1 LSKVL
6 IVDDSVSVRKALERL
21 LAPRNFDVNSAS
33 SAEHALELI
42 ATTVPDLI
50 IADVVMPGMTG
61 FELCQRLKAM
71 PSYKQIPV
79 ILISGIVD
87 AAVQSQAKESGAQ
100 SVVSKPFTPEDL
112 FPQIDRALA
121 QAVTS
126 SAAASPATVEP
137 APLEA
142 GMSKAPITKIQF
154 DTYLNPLLEKAEIE
168 SAMIVTTSTEAEVLA
183 QAGQSVA
190 NPELIAVYVR
200 TFISIS
206 GGLGR
211 NLELPEL
218 HGFALEF
225 NGKSIFAQRINDTTA
240 LVLLIGGTNIPST
253 VRYLVQRQMPGLQQ
267 ALA

>member
-21 LAPRNFDVNSAS
+21 LAPRDFDVTSAS

-87 AAVQSQAKESGAQ
+87 SAVQSQAKDSGAE

-112 FPQIDRALA
+112 FPQIDKALA
-121 QAVTS
+121 KV
-126 SAAASPATVEP
+126 ATLNANNAPVVIEPIALEPGAP
-137 APLEA
+137 AP
-142 GMSKAPITKIQF
+142 KIHF
-154 DTYLNPLLEKAEIE
+154 ETYLMPLLEKAEIE
-168 SAMIVTTSTEAEVLA
+168 TALIVTTSTEAQLLA
-183 QAGQSVA
+183 QAGQAVA
-190 NPELIAVYVR
+190 NGELVAIYIR

-211 NLELPEL
+211 NLEFPEL
-218 HGFALEF
+218 HGLALEF
-225 NGKSIFAQRINDTTA
+225 NGKSVFVQRINDTTA
-240 LVLLIGGTNIPST
+240 LVLFIGGANIPST

>member
-1 LSKVL
+1 MSKVL

-21 LAPRNFDVNSAS
+21 LAPRNFDVTSAS

-87 AAVQSQAKESGAQ
+87 NAVQSQAKDSGAET
-100 SVVSKPFTPEDL
+100 VVSKPFTPEDL
-112 FPQIDRALA
+112 FPQIDKALA
-121 QAVTS
+121 KVTALPTNFS
-126 SAAASPATVEP
+126 PIVIEPGLLESDRAAIP
-137 APLEA
+137 
-142 GMSKAPITKIQF
+142 KIQF
-154 DTYLNPLLEKAEIE
+154 DTYLTPLLEKAEIE
-168 SAMIVTTSTEAEVLA
+168 SAMIVTTSTEAQVLA
-183 QAGQSVA
+183 QSGQVILNA
-190 NPELIAVYVR
+190 ELIAVYVR
-200 TFISIS
+200 TFVSIS

-211 NLELPEL
+211 NLKFPEL

-225 NGKSIFAQRINDTTA
+225 NGKSVFVQRINDTTA
-240 LVLLIGGTNIPST
+240 LVLLIGGANIPST

-267 ALA
+267 ALG

>member
-1 LSKVL
+1 MSKVL

-21 LAPRNFDVNSAS
+21 LAPRDFDVTSAS

-87 AAVQSQAKESGAQ
+87 SAVQSQAKDSGAE

-112 FPQIDRALA
+112 FPQIDKALA
-121 QAVTS
+121 KVASLNAS
-126 SAAASPATVEP
+126 STPIVIEPSALEPGMP
-137 APLEA
+137 AP
-142 GMSKAPITKIQF
+142 KIHF
-154 DTYLNPLLEKAEIE
+154 ETYLTPLLEKAEIE
-168 SAMIVTTSTEAEVLA
+168 TALIVTTSTEAQLLA
-183 QAGQSVA
+183 QAGQEISNGELVSVY
-190 NPELIAVYVR
+190 IR

-211 NLELPEL
+211 NLEFPEL
-218 HGFALEF
+218 HGLALEF
-225 NGKSIFAQRINDTTA
+225 NGKSVFVQRINDTTA
-240 LVLLIGGTNIPST
+240 LVLFIGGANIPST

>member
-1 LSKVL
+1 MSKVL

-21 LAPRNFDVNSAS
+21 LAPRDFEVSSAS

-42 ATTVPDLI
+42 ATTVPNLI

-71 PSYKQIPV
+71 PSYKHIPV

-87 AAVQSQAKESGAQ
+87 NAVQAQAKESGAE

-112 FPQIDRALA
+112 FPQIDRALSK
-121 QAVTS
+121 AVTVNTNNFLRADPVIIES
-126 SAAASPATVEP
+126 VVGAAPK
-137 APLEA
+137 L
-142 GMSKAPITKIQF
+142 QF
-154 DTYLNPLLEKAEIE
+154 ETYLTPLLEKSEIE

-183 QAGQSVA
+183 QIGQPVLNA
-190 NPELIAVYVR
+190 DLIAVYVR

-211 NLELPEL
+211 NLEFPEL
-218 HGFALEF
+218 HGLTLEF
-225 NGKSIFAQRINDTTA
+225 NGKSVFMQRINDTTA
-240 LVLLIGGTNIPST
+240 LVLLISGANIPST

-267 ALA
+267 VLA

>member
-1 LSKVL
+1 MSKVL

-21 LAPRNFDVNSAS
+21 LAPRNFDVTSAS

-87 AAVQSQAKESGAQ
+87 SAVQSQAKDSGAET
-100 SVVSKPFTPEDL
+100 VVSKPFTPEDL
-112 FPQIDRALA
+112 FPQIDKALA
-121 QAVTS
+121 KVT
-126 SAAASPATVEP
+126 ALPTNFSPIVVEP
-137 APLEA
+137 TLLE
-142 GMSKAPITKIQF
+142 SDRTVIHKIQF
-154 DTYLNPLLEKAEIE
+154 DTYLTPLLEKAEIE
-168 SAMIVTTSTEAEVLA
+168 SAMIVTTSTEAQVLA
-183 QAGQSVA
+183 QSGQA
-190 NPELIAVYVR
+190 ILNAELIAVYVR
-200 TFISIS
+200 TFVSIS

-211 NLELPEL
+211 NLEFPEL

-225 NGKSIFAQRINDTTA
+225 NGKSVFVQRINDTTA
-240 LVLLIGGTNIPST
+240 LVLLIGGANIPST

-267 ALA
+267 ALG

>member
-21 LAPRNFDVNSAS
+21 LAPRNFDVTSAS

-87 AAVQSQAKESGAQ
+87 NAVQGQAKESGAE

-121 QAVTS
+121 KAATLNAVNAPIILEPIT
-126 SAAASPATVEP
+126 ALEPGTP
-137 APLEA
+137 AP
-142 GMSKAPITKIQF
+142 KIQF
-154 DTYLNPLLEKAEIE
+154 DAYLMPLLEKAEIE
-168 SAMIVTTSTEAEVLA
+168 SAMIVTTSTDAQVLA
-183 QAGQSVA
+183 QAGQVIT
-190 NPELIAVYVR
+190 NGELIAIYVR
-200 TFISIS
+200 TFVSIS

-211 NLELPEL
+211 NLEFPEL
-218 HGFALEF
+218 HGLALEF
-225 NGKSIFAQRINDTTA
+225 HGKSVFVQRINDTTA
-240 LVLLIGGTNIPST
+240 LVLLIGGANIPST

>member
-21 LAPRNFDVNSAS
+21 LAPRNFDVTSAS

-87 AAVQSQAKESGAQ
+87 GAVQGQAKESGAE

-112 FPQIDRALA
+112 FPQIDKALA
-121 QAVTS
+121 K
-126 SAAASPATVEP
+126 AATLNAAHAPIVNEPIVAFEPGMP
-137 APLEA
+137 AP
-142 GMSKAPITKIQF
+142 KIQF
-154 DTYLNPLLEKAEIE
+154 DTYLTPLLEKAEIE
-168 SAMIVTTSTEAEVLA
+168 SAMIVTTSTEAQVLA
-183 QAGQSVA
+183 QAGQEIA
-190 NPELIAVYVR
+190 NGELIAVYIR

-211 NLELPEL
+211 NLEFPEL
-218 HGFALEF
+218 HGLALEF
-225 NGKSIFAQRINDTTA
+225 NGKSVFVQRINDTTA
-240 LVLLIGGTNIPST
+240 LVLLIGGANIPST

-267 ALA
+267 ALG